1 MLDYL
6 LYSIITLCLGG
17 IGYSLLA
24 LKIISEGNEA
34 LVERLGKFNRKL
46 PPGLHLITP
55 LIDTIVVEDT
65 NREKVLD
72 IPPQNTITKDN
83 VSLKVDA
90 VVYWQIIDLE
100 KTFYV
105 VEDIHHAIENLVLTT
120 LRSEIGRLDL
130 EETYSARDA
139 LNKTLL
145 RQLDEATSN
154 WGVKITRVEVQELQP
169 AQAIVESLEQERA
182 AKSKKRAEIT
192 EAEGLVQSIEMIS
205 GALDRSRTRQE
216 VLQFLLAQRYVE
228 ANEKIGTSDNSK
240 ILFMNPRDLTEAMT
254 DLITEPS
261 DTPVDRRISLRK
273 NYPTDEELS

>member
-6 LYSIITLCLGG
+6 LYSIITVSLSG
-17 IGYSLLA
+17 IGYALLA
-24 LKIISEGNEA
+24 LRIVSEGNEA

-46 PPGLHLITP
+46 APGLHLITP
-55 LIDTIVVEDT
+55 LLDTIVVEDT

-130 EETYSARDA
+130 EETYSARDQ

-169 AQAIVESLEQERA
+169 AHAVMESLEKERA

-205 GALDRSRTRQE
+205 GALDRNRTQKD

-240 ILFMNPRDLTEAMT
+240 ILFMNPRDLTEAMS
-254 DLITEPS
+254 DLMTHS
-261 DTPVDRRISLRK
+261 DTPVDRRISLQK
-273 NYPTDEELS
+273 NYPPDEDLS

>member
-6 LYSIITLCLGG
+6 LYSIISVTLGS
-17 IGYSLLA
+17 IGYCLLA
-24 LKIISEGNEA
+24 LRMVSEGNEA

-46 PPGLHLITP
+46 EPGVHLITP
-55 LIDTIVVEDT
+55 LLDTIVVEDT

-72 IPPQNTITKDN
+72 IPPQNTITHDN

-90 VVYWQIIDLE
+90 VVYWQIVDLE

-105 VEDIHHAIENLVLTT
+105 VEDIHHAIENLVVTI
-120 LRSEIGRLDL
+120 LRSEIGQLDL
-130 EETYSARDA
+130 EETYSARDR

-169 AQAIVESLEQERA
+169 TQTVMESLELERA

-205 GALDRSRTRQE
+205 GAIDRSRTKQD

-240 ILFMNPRDLTEAMT
+240 ILFMNPRDLNEAMS
-254 DLITEPS
+254 DLIS
-261 DTPVDRRISLRK
+261 DDAPVDRHVRLK
-273 NYPTDEELS
+273 KTPDET

>member
-6 LYSIITLCLGG
+6 LYSIISVTLGSV
-17 IGYSLLA
+17 GYCLLA
-24 LKIISEGNEA
+24 LRMVSEGNEA

-46 PPGLHLITP
+46 DPGVHLITP
-55 LIDTIVVEDT
+55 LLDTIVVEDT

-72 IPPQNTITKDN
+72 IPPQNTITQDN

-90 VVYWQIIDLE
+90 VVYWQIVDLE

-105 VEDIHHAIENLVLTT
+105 VEDIHHAIENLVVTI
-120 LRSEIGRLDL
+120 LRSEIGQLDL
-130 EETYSARDA
+130 EDTYSARDR
-139 LNKTLL
+139 LNKMLL

-154 WGVKITRVEVQELQP
+154 WGVKIVRVEVQELQP
-169 AQAIVESLEQERA
+169 AQNVMESLELERA

-205 GALDRSRTRQE
+205 GAIDRGRTSQE

-240 ILFMNPRDLTEAMT
+240 ILFMNPRDLNEAMT
-254 DLITEPS
+254 DLIS
-261 DTPVDRRISLRK
+261 DDAPVDRNISLNK
-273 NYPTDEELS
+273 APEN

>member
-6 LYSIITLCLGG
+6 LYSIISITLGG
-17 IGYSLLA
+17 FSYCLLA
-24 LKIISEGNEA
+24 LRIVSEGNEA

-46 PPGLHLITP
+46 DPGLHLITP
-55 LIDTIVVEDT
+55 LLDTIVVEDT

-72 IPPQNTITKDN
+72 IPPQNTITRDN

-105 VEDIHHAIENLVLTT
+105 VEDIHHAIENLVVTI
-120 LRSEIGRLDL
+120 LRSEIGQLDL
-130 EETYSARDA
+130 EETYSARDR

-145 RQLDEATSN
+145 RQLDEATSS
-154 WGVKITRVEVQELQP
+154 WGVKITRVEVQDLQP
-169 AQAIVESLEQERA
+169 AQNVMESLELERA

-205 GALDRSRTRQE
+205 GALDRSRTKQD

-240 ILFMNPRDLTEAMT
+240 ILFMNPRDLSEAMT
-254 DLITEPS
+254 DLMTE
-261 DTPVDRRISLRK
+261 DTPVDRNISLRK
-273 NYPTDEELS
+273 TSDEM